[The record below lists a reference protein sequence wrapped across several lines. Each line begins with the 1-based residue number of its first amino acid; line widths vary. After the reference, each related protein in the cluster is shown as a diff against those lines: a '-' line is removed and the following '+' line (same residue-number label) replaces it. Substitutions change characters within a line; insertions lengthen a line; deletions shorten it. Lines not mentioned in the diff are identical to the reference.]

1 MICQLNKSITDN
13 KREILL
19 SAIEQVEDKLDDL
32 STQLENME
40 IISDSEWANVDRKLT
55 EVSLELNNV
64 KSEVYY
70 S

>member
-1 MICQLNKSITDN
+1 MNKSITDN